1 MSDISDM
8 TDMTAQ
14 PDRKTVLDVS
24 KVAFCYAPSAT
35 SVDWS
40 LSNLS
45 LKVRAEEIVCILGA
59 SGCGKS
65 TLLNLVAGLIKPNS
79 GTVKVTA
86 HGEGNRRIGYI
97 FQNDA
102 LLPWRTVESNLMLV
116 CQVSKEV
123 SRESARSRIAQYLST
138 FHLNE
143 QILKQFPAQ
152 LSGGMRQRVSIIQSL
167 MFNPELLLLD
177 EPFSA
182 LDFNTKLSL
191 ESEFY
196 QLVKERGKAAIL
208 VTHDIEEA
216 IAMADRVLIMR
227 KGGTIT
233 NEFVIDLP
241 DQNRSPENARGTP
254 RFADYYREIW
264 SELKVSMVE
273 NTTMVEDKNN
283 G

>member
-1 MSDISDM
+1 MSD
-8 TDMTAQ
+8 Q
-14 PDRKTVLDVS
+14 PDRKTVLNLCRI
-24 KVAFCYAPSAT
+24 AFSYAPSAT
-35 SVDWS
+35 PIEWA
-40 LSNLS
+40 LTNLS
-45 LKVRAEEIVCILGA
+45 LNVGAEEIVCILGA

-65 TLLNLVAGLIKPNS
+65 TLLNLVAGLIKPDS
-79 GTVKVTA
+79 GTIEVTA
-86 HGEGNRRIGYI
+86 HGEGSRRIGYI
-97 FQNDA
+97 FQGDA
-102 LLPWRTVESNLMLV
+102 LLPWRTVEANLMLV

-123 SRESARSRIAQYLST
+123 SREFARSRIAQYLST
-138 FHLNE
+138 FHLKE
-143 QILKQFPAQ
+143 QILKQYPAQ

-216 IAMADRVLIMR
+216 IAMADRILIMR
-227 KGGTIT
+227 KGGAIT

-241 DQNRSPENARGTP
+241 EQNRSPENARGTP

-264 SELKVSMVE
+264 SELKVAMVE
-273 NTTMVEDKNN
+273 STAS
-283 G
+283 